1 MSTIELIQDDF
12 PVRELYLSMSFTDTM
27 SRTSAEDWAVV
38 SLVVEAGISLYEG
51 DMRLAALQL
60 GTAALSYYS
69 SLLGAL
75 ARVVIEVYKRFRT
88 R

>member
-1 MSTIELIQDDF
+1 MSL
-12 PVRELYLSMSFTDTM
+12 TDTM

-51 DMRLAALQL
+51 DTRLAALQL
-60 GTAALSYYS
+60 GTAVLSYYS

-75 ARVVIEVYKRFRT
+75 ARVLIEVYKRFRT